1 MIDILS
7 ADEAEGQDL
16 GMYDTQVS
24 KAENILSTQLGALEY
39 LQDFGIDLRYF
50 LTEDFKF
57 QNESFKAYCVERLVT
72 SGINVAEVIEQ
83 IEALAE
89 KYTFNI
95 SPEETSTGLVAR

>member
-7 ADEAEGQDL
+7 ADEAAGQDL
-16 GMYDTQVS
+16 GMYDTQVT

-57 QNESFKAYCVERLVT
+57 QNDSFKAYCVERLAT
-72 SGINVAEVIEQ
+72 NGINVADVITQ

-95 SPEETSTGLVAR
+95 SPEETSSGMIAR